1 MEELLEEIDDLK
13 KALDETS
20 VIKELKEYNKKIQN
34 EKDLLEKINKY
45 QLTMNERIKEEII
58 NNILF
63 REYKKK
69 ETNVN
74 LLIMDIN
81 QRLKKINPKGRECK

>member
-1 MEELLEEIDDLK
+1 MEELLEEIDYLK
-13 KALDETS
+13 KELDKS
-20 VIKELKEYNKKIQN
+20 YVIKELKEYRKKVEE
-34 EKDLLEKINKY
+34 EKGLLEDINKY
-45 QLTMNERIKEEII
+45 QLTKEEELKKRII
-58 NNILF
+58 NNKIF

-74 LLIMDIN
+74 LLIMEIN